1 MKVNQ
6 DKSPILKTNKR
17 IRISLRIDNE
27 QIDKSEYEKIFGI
40 TVHCNLNFQEYFN
53 SVLKTNK
60 MKFSALSIIIHY
72 MKISKGNKFM

>member
-17 IRISLRIDNE
+17 HTSLRIDNE

-40 TVHCNLNFQEYFN
+40 TVHCNLNFQEYLN

-72 MKISKGNKFM
+72 MRISKGNKFM